1 MMLIGCWGMFGGVGF
16 IERPAKYAERGDM
29 DPGLEDGVGRSV
41 KENSGDVGVGK
52 LLCVACASGT
62 ENNNGSFDELF
73 GLRKATISSS
83 RKL

>member
-1 MMLIGCWGMFGGVGF
+1 MLIGCWVLLGGVGF
-16 IERPAKYAERGDM
+16 KESPAKYAERGDM
-29 DPGLEDGVGRSV
+29 DPGLEDGVGRSA
-41 KENSGDVGVGK
+41 KENSDDVGVGK

-62 ENNNGSFDELF
+62 SNNNGSVGELF